1 MANINWTE
9 DSLEELLE
17 KSIGDIREMLAHE
30 DADIDFKTF
39 LVENGW
45 IESEDYE
52 DDDYDSDDDY
62 EEDDDYDDDSW
73 DDDEEDEED
82 EEEFPSD
89 LSAEEEEMARNIA
102 CDIDNGNYTID
113 TIASFYDSKIIDR
126 VEELLD

>member
-1 MANINWTE
+1 MAEINWTE

-45 IESEDYE
+45 IETDDYE
-52 DDDYDSDDDY
+52 DDDYDDEDDY
-62 EEDDDYDDDSW
+62 EEDEDSKEDEDW
-73 DDDEEDEED
+73 DDDEDT
-82 EEEFPSD
+82 PSN
-89 LSAEEEEMARNIA
+89 LSEEEEALAYSIA
-102 CDIDNGNYTID
+102 SDINSGNYTLD
-113 TIASFYDSKIIDR
+113 TIRAFYNSEVIDR

>member
-17 KSIGDIREMLAHE
+17 KSIGDIRETLAHE

-45 IESEDYE
+45 IESEDEDDEDYEDEEDDNYDEDE
-52 DDDYDSDDDY
+52 DDD
-62 EEDDDYDDDSW
+62 W
-73 DDDEEDEED
+73 DDDEEEDEED
-82 EEEFPSD
+82 TPSD
-89 LSAEEEEMARNIA
+89 LSYEEEEIARNIA
-102 CDIDNGNYTID
+102 SDIDNGNYTLD
-113 TIASFYDSKIIDR
+113 TVRAFYDYKIIDR

>member
-1 MANINWTE
+1 MAEINWTE

-45 IESEDYE
+45 IETDDYE
-52 DDDYDSDDDY
+52 DDDYEDDEEEDY
-62 EEDDDYDDDSW
+62 EEDEDSEEDEDW
-73 DDDEEDEED
+73 DDDEDT
-82 EEEFPSD
+82 PSD
-89 LSAEEEEMARNIA
+89 LSEEEALACSIA
-102 CDIDNGNYTID
+102 SDINCGNYTLD
-113 TIASFYDSKIIDR
+113 TIRAFYNSEVIDR